1 MLASPRSPDTLMPR
15 SVHAFACGGTFLAAI
30 AVLLAAAAAEGTGP
44 WDGWDESRELRRPGY
59 AERVWPDRPIR
70 TRANTFSN
78 LAYVTVGLYA
88 CGLALADRRR
98 ARQAGPD
105 APPVNIVVATPA
117 LSALFGLSCL
127 WLGFS
132 SGFFHASLTRA
143 GQRLD
148 VAAMY
153 PPLLSLL
160 AIAAARVLPARI
172 GRRFGV
178 GLPTWSLL
186 AAAVIVAEIV
196 LWRWKWSMSATT
208 VLSSLIAATALVT
221 VAEHL
226 LRPGQFRS
234 AWLGG
239 GACLL
244 AAGLVCRQSDVAG
257 SFPVGPDSWLQ
268 GHALWHLLTAAALGT
283 LYLRERSDQ
292 GARLHERSEKR
303 ESSRAPSASGT
314 SRILGDSIQEV
325 RS

>member
-1 MLASPRSPDTLMPR
+1 MPR
-15 SVHAFACGGTFLAAI
+15 AVHAFAWGGTLLAAI
-30 AVLLAAAAAEGTGP
+30 AVILAVAAAEGTGP
-44 WDGWDESRELRRPGY
+44 WEGWDEGRALRRPGY

-98 ARQAGPD
+98 ARLAGPD

-117 LSALFGLSCL
+117 LSVLFGLSCL

-132 SGFFHASLTRA
+132 SGLFHASLTRA

-160 AIAAARVLPARI
+160 AIAAARALPPRI
-172 GRRFGV
+172 GRCFGAV
-178 GLPTWSLL
+178 VPTWGVL
-186 AAAVIVAEIV
+186 AAVIVVAEIA

-208 VLSSLIAATALVT
+208 VLSTLIAAMAGVT

-226 LRPGQFRS
+226 RWPGRFRS
-234 AWLGG
+234 AWLGW

-244 AAGLVCRQSDVAG
+244 AAGIACRQSDVAG
-257 SFPVGPDSWLQ
+257 SFPVGPESWLQ
-268 GHALWHLLTAAALGT
+268 GHALWHLLTAAALAT
-283 LYLRERSDQ
+283 LY
-292 GARLHERSEKR
+292 LHERSECERGKL
-303 ESSRAPSASGT
+303 T
-314 SRILGDSIQEV
+314 
-325 RS
+325 

>member
-1 MLASPRSPDTLMPR
+1 MPR
-15 SVHAFACGGTFLAAI
+15 AVHAFAWGGTLLAAI
-30 AVLLAAAAAEGTGP
+30 AVLLAAAAVEGTGP
-44 WDGWDESRELRRPGY
+44 WEGWDEGRELRRPGY

-98 ARQAGPD
+98 ARLAGPD

-132 SGFFHASLTRA
+132 SGLFHASLTRA

-160 AIAAARVLPARI
+160 AIAAARALPPRI
-172 GRRFGV
+172 GRRFGAGV
-178 GLPTWSLL
+178 PTWGVL
-186 AAAVIVAEIV
+186 AAVIVVAEIA

-208 VLSSLIAATALVT
+208 VLSTLIAAMAGVT

-226 LRPGQFRS
+226 RWPGRFRS
-234 AWLGG
+234 AWLGW

-244 AAGLVCRQSDVAG
+244 AAGIACRQSDVAR
-257 SFPVGPDSWLQ
+257 SFPVGPESWLQ

-283 LYLRERSDQ
+283 LYL
-292 GARLHERSEKR
+292 HERSEKR
-303 ESSRAPSASGT
+303 ESIRAPSA
-314 SRILGDSIQEV
+314 
-325 RS
+325 

>member
-1 MLASPRSPDTLMPR
+1 MPR
-15 SVHAFACGGTFLAAI
+15 AVHAFAWGGTLLAAI
-30 AVLLAAAAAEGTGP
+30 AVILAAAAAEGTGP
-44 WDGWDESRELRRPGY
+44 WEGWDEGRALRRPGY

-98 ARQAGPD
+98 ARLAGPD

-117 LSALFGLSCL
+117 LSVLFGLSCL

-132 SGFFHASLTRA
+132 SGLFHASLTRA

-160 AIAAARVLPARI
+160 AIAAARALPPRI
-172 GRRFGV
+172 GRCFGA
-178 GLPTWSLL
+178 GLPTWGVL
-186 AAAVIVAEIV
+186 AAVIVVAEIA

-208 VLSSLIAATALVT
+208 VLSTLIAAMAGVT

-226 LRPGQFRS
+226 RWPGRFRS
-234 AWLGG
+234 AWLGW

-244 AAGLVCRQSDVAG
+244 AAGIACRQSDVAR
-257 SFPVGPDSWLQ
+257 SFPVGPESWLQ
-268 GHALWHLLTAAALGT
+268 GHALWHLLTAAALAT
-283 LYLRERSDQ
+283 LY
-292 GARLHERSEKR
+292 LHERSECERGKL
-303 ESSRAPSASGT
+303 T
-314 SRILGDSIQEV
+314 
-325 RS
+325 